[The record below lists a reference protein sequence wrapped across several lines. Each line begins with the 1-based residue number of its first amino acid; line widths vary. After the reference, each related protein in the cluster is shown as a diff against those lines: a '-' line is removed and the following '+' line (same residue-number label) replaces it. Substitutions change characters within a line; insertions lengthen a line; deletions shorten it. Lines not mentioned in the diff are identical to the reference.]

1 MKVKTIAS
9 GSKGNCTIVLCDNTN
24 IIIDMGIS
32 YLTLKR
38 SLEENSLS
46 FEQFNGI
53 LITHSH
59 KDHINGLKSLVNHT
73 NLTVYIPEKM
83 YDDLQDIVPRYRCE
97 FIEDNFNIQDVEIEL
112 IHTSHDAPCSVGY
125 IIKYNDKS
133 LVYVTDTGYI
143 NRKYLA
149 KMTEKD
155 IYIMEANHDEVMLM
169 DGPYP
174 RFLKERVI
182 EALTKLRLDDNERVF
197 QALKSSLDD
206 ESAQVRINAI
216 EALME
221 SSHPKASE
229 AIRICLDDKDEEV
242 RKNALIA
249 LYNIQG
255 RDILDEVISL
265 PTYVESL
272 KQEAKYMI
280 EEYEN
285 D

>member
-1 MKVKTIAS
+1 MSPLTLFYLEWISLSWRKSSKRYELLLKMKVKTIAS

-182 EALTKLRLDDNERVF
+182 SDKGHLSNKTTAKY
-197 QALKSSLDD
+197 LKKIIGRNTRYIVLAHLSEKNNTEEKVL
-206 ESAQVRINAI
+206 EAI
-216 EALME
+216 E
-221 SSHPKASE
+221 
-229 AIRICLDDKDEEV
+229 EELGET
-242 RKNALIA
+242 NINILIA
-249 LYNIQG
+249 KQK
-255 RDILDEVISL
+255 E
-265 PTYVESL
+265 ESP
-272 KQEAKYMI
+272 MI
-280 EEYEN
+280 EV
-285 D
+285 